1 MTSRECYVYITLPN
15 QYEQVTAG
23 KFVLETNTR
32 GENIGRFANKYKLTS
47 EAERFLLTKDEALG
61 IIDEMYKT
69 ISQSWYKVARSAG
82 VNENDCD
89 KIKTAFCYEGFNYN
103 IK

>member
-32 GENIGRFANKYKLTS
+32 GENIGRFVYGKSYLARPNAVEIDPIELRLT
-47 EAERFLLTKDEALG
+47 
-61 IIDEMYKT
+61 
-69 ISQSWYKVARSAG
+69 
-82 VNENDCD
+82 D
-89 KIKTAFCYEGFNYN
+89 KIYETAVLKGDHDVTFDDF
-103 IK
+103 